1 MHIVVIQDGYTALH
15 MASSSWDVE
24 VVQLLLQYNADV
36 NIENKVR
43 NVILGLFNWCY
54 SYYTAYIIIIF

>member
-1 MHIVVIQDGYTALH
+1 MIQDGFTALH
-15 MASSSWDVE
+15 GVSEKRHVDVI
-24 VVQLLLQYNADV
+24 QLLLQYNADV